1 MFGENVNTLTISSYT
16 YSYMIAV
23 YMEREIYD
31 TGRND
36 MEQIR
41 INTLLKQD
49 HHYLPSSS
57 LVLSILAENVD
68 RYTDGNLTNFK

>member
-31 TGRND
+31 TGRN
-36 MEQIR
+36 E
-41 INTLLKQD
+41 
-49 HHYLPSSS
+49 
-57 LVLSILAENVD
+57 VLTWS
-68 RYTDGNLTNFK
+68 K